1 MQPFIP
7 QNTRETKNWQR
18 DQISFPQGLPSVA
31 HNPYQENTSSIPV
44 FDPNAFSHG
53 YNQPPHRNVSNDRLM
68 DTANI
73 FQQNTNQQHHH
84 FMNPVNPYHQQQIVG
99 GVQNQSNDTRQRR
112 HEKVSVEEQRNMDRF
127 FMSQHNFAQE
137 THDRINGFSII
148 PKDTRYDSSK
158 KMENTGLT
166 MRGNRTM
173 GAPNGTQY

>member
-1 MQPFIP
+1 
-7 QNTRETKNWQR
+7 
-18 DQISFPQGLPSVA
+18 
-31 HNPYQENTSSIPV
+31 
-44 FDPNAFSHG
+44 
-53 YNQPPHRNVSNDRLM
+53 
-68 DTANI
+68 
-73 FQQNTNQQHHH
+73 
-84 FMNPVNPYHQQQIVG
+84 MNPVNPYHQQQIVG

-137 THDRINGFSII
+137 TNDRINGFSII

-158 KMENTGLT
+158 KMDNTGLT